1 MAAKLIDLG
10 RLSRAHLLFLEIAWV
25 VIIAK
30 CIAVAW
36 AVNHWSIPINAAW
49 VIVPTLI
56 FAAVVTLLTISSRE

>member
-10 RLSRAHLLFLEIAWV
+10 RLSRTHLLFLEIAWA

-36 AVNHWSIPINAAW
+36 AVNHWSIPIHAAW
-49 VIVPTLI
+49 VIVPTLV
-56 FAAVVTLLTISSRE
+56 FAAVVTFLSVTSGE